1 MTNQKQ
7 YEWTVRFSAD
17 IYVTASNKSEA
28 QEQAKAL
35 FRSWIEEDADASDFD
50 AYPATIMD
58 SLERGN

>member
-7 YEWTVRFSAD
+7 HDFTVRFSAD

-35 FRSWIEEDADASDFD
+35 FRSWLEEDTDASDFFETT
-50 AYPATIMD
+50 TIND